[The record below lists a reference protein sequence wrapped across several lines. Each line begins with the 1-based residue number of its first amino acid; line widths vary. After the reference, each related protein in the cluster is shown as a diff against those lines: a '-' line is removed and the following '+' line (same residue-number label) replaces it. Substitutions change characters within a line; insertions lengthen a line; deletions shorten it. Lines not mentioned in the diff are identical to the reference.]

1 MNTLVNDRQRIGALS
16 LDDLADHMASVG
28 VGSQND
34 QVARAEFLRRQ
45 TLAAGVISQSGG
57 TFLVKPTTARSP
69 PLGLQFCVPPP
80 PNRNE
85 PLLSTP
91 NEMSLLV
98 PRKTHDIGAS
108 KLCRDELRSP
118 SPRER

>member
-45 TLAAGVISQSGG
+45 TLAAGEAA
-57 TFLVKPTTARSP
+57 KAAEETAAYTR
-69 PLGLQFCVPPP
+69 
-80 PNRNE
+80 RNAHYI
-85 PLLSTP
+85 LLSVVVLAVSSIAT
-91 NEMSLLV
+91 LIV
-98 PRKTHDIGAS
+98 TAAK
-108 KLCRDELRSP
+108 K
-118 SPRER
+118 